1 MNLRRL
7 KEMNE
12 TAIAAIVMGSI
23 ALIIGICFIVGI
35 VIIYKLTKKRIN
47 NDRNMQEIIKN
58 ASRQGVEE
66 YSREI
71 NRHRR

>member
-35 VIIYKLTKKRIN
+35 VIIYKLTKKRI
-47 NDRNMQEIIKN
+47 
-58 ASRQGVEE
+58 AWHLGC
-66 YSREI
+66 
-71 NRHRR
+71 